1 MTAPVLTKKVTDKRR
16 AWLRGLKVGD
26 QVALWDGISWS
37 LAECIA
43 ETTSRRI
50 YVQAVKHYPWTWVA
64 RGTGHQLIGESLSY
78 YIGPMQD
85 HQRVV
90 EVDEAKREVA
100 NAAHCFNEL
109 TDDAIVQ
116 AANILR
122 AGKRAP

>member
-1 MTAPVLTKKVTDKRR
+1 MTAPVLTKTVSKKRR
-16 AWLRGLKVGD
+16 EWLRGLKVGD

-43 ETTSRRI
+43 ETTSRKI
-50 YVQAVKHYPWTWVA
+50 YVQAVNHYPWTWVA
-64 RGTGHQLIGESLSY
+64 RGTGYQLIGESLSY

-85 HQRVV
+85 HERVV
-90 EVDEAKREVA
+90 EVAEAKRTVA
-100 NAAHCFNEL
+100 NAAHRFDEL

>member
-1 MTAPVLTKKVTDKRR
+1 MTAPVLTKTVSKKRR
-16 AWLRGLKVGD
+16 EWLRGLKVGD

-43 ETTSRRI
+43 ETTSRKI
-50 YVQAVKHYPWTWVA
+50 YVQAVNHYPWTWVA
-64 RGTGHQLIGESLSY
+64 RGTGYQLIGESLSY
-78 YIGPMQD
+78 YIGPLQD

-90 EVDEAKREVA
+90 EVAEAKRTVA
-100 NAAHCFNEL
+100 NAAHRFDEL

-122 AGKRAP
+122 AGKRAS

>member
-1 MTAPVLTKKVTDKRR
+1 MTAPVLPKTISKKRR
-16 AWLRGLKVGD
+16 EWLRGLKVGD

-50 YVQAVKHYPWTWVA
+50 YVQAVNHYPWTWVA
-64 RGTGHQLIGESLSY
+64 RGTGYQLIGESLSY

-85 HQRVV
+85 HERVV